1 MGKCFVWINCNAASC
16 RNVTLVNWLYLL
28 SLFGTIYMY
37 KVYRV
42 VSTKRQLL
50 RMSEIFLVWME
61 IPFKS

>member
-1 MGKCFVWINCNAASC
+1 
-16 RNVTLVNWLYLL
+16 
-28 SLFGTIYMY
+28 MY